1 MGCCKEK
8 KALPI
13 NKLKSIM
20 EGWRNVIWSDP
31 VVEKIAMERIE
42 ICAECDQN
50 EGNWC
55 TDCNCYIP
63 AKARSLSEECI
74 LWDHIDGKYDL

>member
-1 MGCCKEK
+1 MGCCKK
-8 KALPI
+8 KPI
-13 NKLKSIM
+13 LDKLKSIK
-20 EGWRNVIWSDP
+20 EGWENVIWPDP
-31 VVEKIAMERIE
+31 EVEKIATERIE
-42 ICAECDQN
+42 ICAKCNQN

-74 LWDHIDGKYDL
+74 LWDHIDKKYDL